1 MAVARG
7 GEEGVLEPLAAQQ
20 TQEFLAKATPTDAI
34 EREVDGRVDDDAQFC
49 HGECLVDDFLVK
61 LRHTN
66 TTLSKCVTPNTTTF
80 VKLRHT
86 EYNDTVKLRYTN
98 TTTLSNCVTPNTTTL
113 SNCVTPIQR
122 HCQIASHRI
131 QRHCQTA
138 SHQYNDTVKLRRN
151 NHFVGLHH
159 TTLSHHI

>member
-20 TQEFLAKATPTDAI
+20 TQQFLAKAMATDAI

-49 HGECLVDDFLVK
+49 HGECLVDDSLVE
-61 LRHTN
+61 LRHT
-66 TTLSKCVTPNTTTF
+66 
-80 VKLRHT
+80 
-86 EYNDTVKLRYTN
+86 
-98 TTTLSNCVTPNTTTL
+98 NTTTL

-122 HCQIASHRI
+122 HCQTASHQYNDIVKLRHTNTTTLSNCVTSI

-138 SHQYNDTVKLRRN
+138 SH
-151 NHFVGLHH
+151 
-159 TTLSHHI
+159 